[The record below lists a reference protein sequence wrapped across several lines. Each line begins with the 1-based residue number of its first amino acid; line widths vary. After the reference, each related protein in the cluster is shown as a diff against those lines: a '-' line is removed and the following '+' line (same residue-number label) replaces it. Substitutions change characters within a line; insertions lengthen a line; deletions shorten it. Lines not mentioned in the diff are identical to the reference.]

1 MLSICPTVGGRQFA
15 TADAAQRGQ
24 TAYEFVHTMKGS
36 RTTIKSAPP
45 AESTWVAPAAWMR
58 GVSRHAQ
65 VASELGR
72 RIVSRWYP
80 HASTLPLE
88 AELLSEFGV
97 SRTILREAIKSLES
111 KGMLEARQ
119 RRGTVVTPRSHW
131 NLLDRDVL
139 GWIAESGADPEML
152 IRLNE
157 VRTIVE
163 PGACILAAET
173 ATPAQLQQIENA
185 WQRMVDHVK
194 DLQRFVEADRDFH
207 LALLAAS
214 GNEYLAAIGTAI
226 SAALTVSL
234 RTTNP
239 NVTSNRASLAAHE
252 RILRAY
258 EYAVRERYRFYSYGD
273 CMLIE

>member
-1 MLSICPTVGGRQFA
+1 MKDIRKT
-15 TADAAQRGQ
+15 TKADAPA
-24 TAYEFVHTMKGS
+24 KGA
-36 RTTIKSAPP
+36 RAAPP
-45 AESTWVAPAAWMR
+45 AWLR

-80 HASTLPLE
+80 HASMLPLE
-88 AELLSEFGV
+88 ADLLNEFGV
-97 SRTILREAIKSLES
+97 SRTVLREAIKSLES

-157 VRTIVE
+157 VRRIVE
-163 PGACILAAET
+163 PGACILAAEM
-173 ATPAQLQQIENA
+173 ATSAQLQQIEDA
-185 WQRMVDHVK
+185 WQRMVQHVK

-239 NVTSNRASLAAHE
+239 NASSNRASLAGHE
-252 RILRAY
+252 RIVRALQRRNGALAAQESMRQLGEALR
-258 EYAVRERYRFYSYGD
+258 RLRRRT
-273 CMLIE
+273 